1 MWWSLLAAFV
11 LIVGLAIV
19 GAATRNDDRGI
30 RADQGAPDAPRS
42 EKVPPSGER

>member
-11 LIVGLAIV
+11 LIVGLAI

-30 RADQGAPDAPRS
+30 RADRGAPDAPRS
-42 EKVPPSGER
+42 EKVPPSGEQ